1 MAKVMVVDDSK
12 LMRKVLIKIL
22 QDNTNL
28 EVVADAA
35 DGLEAYKKFKQF
47 RPDLVTMD
55 MTMPV
60 MNGVDSLI
68 KILSEFP
75 DAIIVMVSA
84 MNKKH
89 MVINAIKN
97 GAKSFILKPINTQ
110 KILEVVKEFFGENAI
125 IKAGS
130 TTEAAYVGKKDKSGA
145 VNISSDDRMIDN
157 FLDWIDQIT
166 DVEYYELVYLWKT
179 RVIDG
184 TLEKDDFAK
193 KVKVVFDTM
202 D

>member
-28 EVVADAA
+28 EVVADAG

-68 KILSEFP
+68 KILNEFP

-84 MNKKH
+84 MNKKN

-110 KILEVVKEFFGENAI
+110 KILEVVKEFFGEDAI
-125 IKAGS
+125 IKAGAKTKGAS
-130 TTEAAYVGKKDKSGA
+130 AGKEDDSETIKIG
-145 VNISSDDRMIDN
+145 SDARTFDN
-157 FLDWIDQIT
+157 FLDWIDKIT
-166 DVEYYELVYLWKT
+166 DVEYYELIYLWKT

-184 TLEKDDFAK
+184 TLEKDDFTK
-193 KVKVVFDTM
+193 KIKLVFEAM
-202 D
+202 K